1 MIFDFLQ
8 ANWFEIV
15 AALLAIAYLVLAM
28 MQDVRCWVAWIISSL
43 MYFFVMYSAN
53 LYMEALLQIFYI
65 FIGLYGLYQWRFKA
79 DKKDALKITTWSVKN
94 HLIVIGALVF
104 LTSLSGYVLMIYTAA
119 ASPFIDAFTT
129 WGAIAASYLV
139 AKKILENWFYW
150 FVIDFVS
157 VFLFISR
164 ELYPTALL
172 FVVYLVLVVIGYSAW
187 RKSWQLADEQN

>member
-8 ANWFEIV
+8 VNWFEIV
-15 AALLAIAYLVLAM
+15 AAILAIAYLILAM
-28 MQDVRCWVAWIISSL
+28 LQDIRCWVAWIISSL
-43 MYFFVMYSAN
+43 MYFYVMYSAN

-79 DKKDALKITTWSVKN
+79 DVKDALKITTWSVKN
-94 HLIVIGALVF
+94 HLIVISALVF
-104 LTSLSGYVLMIYTAA
+104 LTSLSGYILTIYTAA

-172 FVVYLVLVVIGYSAW
+172 FIVYLVLVVIGYSAW

>member
-8 ANWFEIV
+8 ENWFEIV
-15 AALLAIAYLVLAM
+15 AAILAIAYLILAM
-28 MQDVRCWVAWIISSL
+28 LQDIRCWVAWIISSL

-172 FVVYLVLVVIGYSAW
+172 FIVYLVLVMFGYSAW
-187 RKSWQLADEQN
+187 RKSWQLADE

>member
-8 ANWFEIV
+8 VNWFEIV
-15 AALLAIAYLVLAM
+15 ASILAIAYLILAM
-28 MQDVRCWVAWIISSL
+28 LQDKRCWVAWIISSL

-94 HLIVIGALVF
+94 HLIVISALVF

-172 FVVYLVLVVIGYSAW
+172 FIVYLVLVVIGYSAW
-187 RKSWQLADEQN
+187 RKSWQLADE

>member
-1 MIFDFLQ
+1 MIFDFIQ
-8 ANWFEIV
+8 VNWFEIV
-15 AALLAIAYLVLAM
+15 AAILAIAYLILAM
-28 MQDVRCWVAWIISSL
+28 LQDIRCWVSWIISSL

-94 HLIVIGALVF
+94 HLIVIGALFF

-172 FVVYLVLVVIGYSAW
+172 FIVYLVLVVIGYSAW
-187 RKSWQLADEQN
+187 RKSWQLADE

>member
-8 ANWFEIV
+8 VNWFEIV
-15 AALLAIAYLVLAM
+15 ASILAIAYLILAM
-28 MQDVRCWVAWIISSL
+28 LQDKRCWVAWIISSL

-79 DKKDALKITTWSVKN
+79 DKKDVLKITTWSVKN

-172 FVVYLVLVVIGYSAW
+172 FIVYLVLVVIGYSAW
-187 RKSWQLADEQN
+187 RKSWQLADE

>member
-43 MYFFVMYSAN
+43 MYLFVMYSAG

-172 FVVYLVLVVIGYSAW
+172 FIVYLVLVVIGYSAW
-187 RKSWQLADEQN
+187 RKSWQLADE

>member
-8 ANWFEIV
+8 VNWFEIV
-15 AALLAIAYLVLAM
+15 AAILAIAYLILAM
-28 MQDVRCWVAWIISSL
+28 LQDIRCWVAWIISSL

-94 HLIVIGALVF
+94 HLIVISALVF
-104 LTSLSGYVLMIYTAA
+104 LTSLSGYILMIYTAA

-139 AKKILENWFYW
+139 AKKVLENWFYW

-172 FVVYLVLVVIGYSAW
+172 FIVYLVLVVIGYSAW
-187 RKSWQLADEQN
+187 RKSWQLADE

>member
-8 ANWFEIV
+8 VNWFEIV
-15 AALLAIAYLVLAM
+15 AAILAIAYLILAM
-28 MQDVRCWVAWIISSL
+28 LQDIRCWVAWIISSL

-65 FIGLYGLYQWRFKA
+65 FIGLYGLYQWRYKS
-79 DKKDALKITTWSVKN
+79 DLKTGLKITTWSVKN
-94 HLIVIGALVF
+94 HLMVIGILVL
-104 LTSLSGYVLMIYTAA
+104 LTLISGYVLTIYTAA

-172 FVVYLVLVVIGYSAW
+172 FIVYLVLVVIGYSAW
-187 RKSWQLADEQN
+187 RKSWQLADE

>member
-8 ANWFEIV
+8 VNWFEIV
-15 AALLAIAYLVLAM
+15 AAILAIAYLILAM
-28 MQDVRCWVAWIISSL
+28 LQDIRCWVAWIISSL

-79 DKKDALKITTWSVKN
+79 DKKDALIITTWSVKN

-172 FVVYLVLVVIGYSAW
+172 FIVYLVLVVIGYSAW

>member
-8 ANWFEIV
+8 TNWFEIV
-15 AALLAIAYLVLAM
+15 AAILAIAYLILAM
-28 MQDVRCWVAWIISSL
+28 LEDIRCWIAWVIRSL

-172 FVVYLVLVVIGYSAW
+172 FIVYLVLVVIGYSAW
-187 RKSWQLADEQN
+187 RKSWQLADE

>member
-8 ANWFEIV
+8 VNWFEIV
-15 AALLAIAYLVLAM
+15 AAILAIAYLILAM
-28 MQDVRCWVAWIISSL
+28 LQDIRCWVAWIISSL

-104 LTSLSGYVLMIYTAA
+104 LTSLSGYVLMIYTSA

-172 FVVYLVLVVIGYSAW
+172 FIVYLVLVVIGYSAW
-187 RKSWQLADEQN
+187 RKSWQLADE

>member
-15 AALLAIAYLVLAM
+15 AAILAIAYLILAM
-28 MQDVRCWVAWIISSL
+28 LQDIRCWVAWIISSL

-65 FIGLYGLYQWRFKA
+65 FIGLFGLYQWRFKA

-172 FVVYLVLVVIGYSAW
+172 FLVYLVLVVFGYRAW
-187 RKSWQLADEQN
+187 RKSWQLADE

>member
-8 ANWFEIV
+8 VNWFEIV
-15 AALLAIAYLVLAM
+15 AAILAIAYLILAM
-28 MQDVRCWVAWIISSL
+28 LEDIRCWVAWIISSL

-104 LTSLSGYVLMIYTAA
+104 LTFISGYVLMIYTAA

-172 FVVYLVLVVIGYSAW
+172 FIVYLVLVVIGYSAW
-187 RKSWQLADEQN
+187 RKSWQLADE

>member
-8 ANWFEIV
+8 VNWFEIV
-15 AALLAIAYLVLAM
+15 ASILAIAYLILAM
-28 MQDVRCWVAWIISSL
+28 LQDKRCWVAWIISSL

-79 DKKDALKITTWSVKN
+79 DKKDVLKITTWSVKN

-172 FVVYLVLVVIGYSAW
+172 FLVYLVLVVFGYSAW
-187 RKSWQLADEQN
+187 RKSWQLADE

>member
-1 MIFDFLQ
+1 MIFDFLL

-15 AALLAIAYLVLAM
+15 AAILAIAYLMLAM
-28 MQDVRCWVAWIISSL
+28 LEDIRCWVAWIISSL

-172 FVVYLVLVVIGYSAW
+172 FLVFLVLVVFGYSAW
-187 RKSWQLADEQN
+187 RKSWQLADE

>member
-8 ANWFEIV
+8 VNWFEIV
-15 AALLAIAYLVLAM
+15 AAILAIAYLILAM
-28 MQDVRCWVAWIISSL
+28 LEDIRWWVAWIISSL

-172 FVVYLVLVVIGYSAW
+172 FIVYLVLVVIGYSAW
-187 RKSWQLADEQN
+187 RKSWQLADE

>member
-15 AALLAIAYLVLAM
+15 AAILAITYLILAM
-28 MQDVRCWVAWIISSL
+28 LEDIRCWIAWIISSL

-65 FIGLYGLYQWRFKA
+65 FIGLYGVYQWRFKS
-79 DKKDALKITTWSVKN
+79 DLNDALRITTWSVKN
-94 HLIVIGALVF
+94 HLIVISALVF
-104 LTSLSGYVLMIYTAA
+104 LTSLFGYILMIYTAA
-119 ASPFIDAFTT
+119 ASPFVDAFTT

-172 FVVYLVLVVIGYSAW
+172 FIVYLVLVMFGYSAW
-187 RKSWQLADEQN
+187 RKSWQLADE

>member
-8 ANWFEIV
+8 VNWFEIV
-15 AALLAIAYLVLAM
+15 AAILAIAYLILAM
-28 MQDVRCWVAWIISSL
+28 LQDIRCWVAWIISSL

-104 LTSLSGYVLMIYTAA
+104 LTSLSGYILMIYTAA

-172 FVVYLVLVVIGYSAW
+172 FIVYLVLVVIGYSAW
-187 RKSWQLADEQN
+187 RKSWQLADE

>member
-8 ANWFEIV
+8 VNWFEIV
-15 AALLAIAYLVLAM
+15 AAILAIAYLILAM
-28 MQDVRCWVAWIISSL
+28 LQDIRCWVAWIISSL

-157 VFLFISR
+157 VVLFISR

-172 FVVYLVLVVIGYSAW
+172 FIVYLVLVVIGYSAW
-187 RKSWQLADEQN
+187 RKSWQLADE

>member
-15 AALLAIAYLVLAM
+15 AAFLAIAYLILAM
-28 MQDVRCWVAWIISSL
+28 LQDIRCWVAWIISSL

-94 HLIVIGALVF
+94 HLIVISALVF
-104 LTSLSGYVLMIYTAA
+104 LTSLSGYILTIYTAA

-172 FVVYLVLVVIGYSAW
+172 FIVYLVLVVIGYSAW
-187 RKSWQLADEQN
+187 RKSWQLADE